1 MLNKKIR
8 IVFKLSFCFLLA
20 TCVQLGEATAQN
32 TVQQVEQP
40 VLERLV
46 ADLNQE
52 FSPGTISAVA
62 LADLALAKVEQ
73 AQTVL
78 QNFVRDKEIQC
89 QDNFFVTAC
98 FDALRLKRRQLQ
110 EILRRISV
118 EAKSFLRQARAAKL
132 EPSAQSQA
140 DFESKRE
147 RL

>member
-1 MLNKKIR
+1 MFNKKIK
-8 IVFKLSFCFLLA
+8 IVFKLCFCCLLA
-20 TCVQLGEATAQN
+20 TCVQLGEAIAQN

-40 VLERLV
+40 ALERLV

-98 FDALRLKRRQLQ
+98 FDALRLKRRQLH

-118 EAKSFLRQARAAKL
+118 EAKSFLRQARAVKL
-132 EPSAQSQA
+132 ESRAQSQA
-140 DFESKRE
+140 HYEPKRE